1 MFKDILHGHF
11 LIISNGLWDT
21 RKNTQIL
28 ALEKL
33 SNSNYFLGKSLDFI
47 LLILMILQDQENQK
61 LHLSSCIKLS
71 LTMGSLLNKNK
82 F

>member
-28 ALEKL
+28 NILALEKL

-47 LLILMILQDQENQK
+47 L
-61 LHLSSCIKLS
+61 
-71 LTMGSLLNKNK
+71 
-82 F
+82 

>member
-11 LIISNGLWDT
+11 LIISNGLAGT
-21 RKNTQIL
+21 RKYTQIL

-47 LLILMILQDQENQK
+47 L
-61 LHLSSCIKLS
+61 
-71 LTMGSLLNKNK
+71 
-82 F
+82 